1 MSDKLYPLPLNKL
14 LTWILQEEQHGKI
27 FGYYKELFFT
37 PKADDPFRMERYGQ
51 TLETPIGVAAGPHTQ
66 LAQNIVL
73 AWLFGARYLELKTVQ
88 TLDEIEVTK
97 PCIDMTDEGY
107 NCEWSQELKLRQ
119 SFDEYLNA
127 WIIIHI
133 LKDKFN
139 WGKPETPG
147 FIFNMSVGY
156 DLNGILN
163 TNVQDYFAQ
172 MNNCDS
178 ELNQKLDEISD
189 IYPNVKNIA
198 ISSQITD
205 NITLSTMHGCPSD
218 EIEKIGKYLI
228 EERKLHTAIKLN
240 PTLLGPD
247 KLRQILNKDL
257 NFDDIIVPDE
267 AFEHDLKYDDALAII
282 KNLQKSAERNNVE
295 FGLKLT
301 NTLEVLNARQV
312 LPKQEVTNYLSGR
325 ALHPISVNL
334 ATKLQSDFDGQL
346 DISFSAGADTFNITN
361 ILACNI
367 KPVTTCTDVLKPGGY
382 GRLRQYLDNIRT
394 EFSSVGAQNI
404 DEYIINLGGKT
415 NVGQSGLLNLNKYSK
430 EVIQNPAYQNKFT
443 GFESIKTNRQL
454 TQFDCIKAPCIG
466 NCATEQHIPEY
477 IYHTAQGDF
486 DKAFE
491 VIMQT
496 NPLPGIT
503 GAVCDQLCALKCTR
517 SNYDNPLLIRDIKR
531 YATEYGA
538 AYYKPPV
545 YAEATTGRQEKDL
558 RIAVIG
564 GGPAGLSCA
573 YFLALA
579 GCKVKIFEAKGYSGG
594 MVSEAIPRFRL
605 SEEALQND
613 VERILN
619 LGVQIHYN
627 SKIDTPKF
635 NQLRDEFDY
644 IYIAAGAQKN
654 KKLHIDGE
662 NLENVIE
669 PVEFLAKVKQN
680 QTVNLGNNVAII
692 GGGNTAMDAARTA
705 MRLVSKNGEVTI
717 LYRRTRKEMPAED
730 TEIQAALDEGVNLI
744 ELVSPVSISGNGKVE
759 SITCQKMKLGK
770 PDASGRARPI
780 PIPNSEFTITL
791 DSIIPA
797 IGQNIELDFLGE
809 QKLDV
814 NKNTGATSITNVFAG
829 GDAIRGAATVVE
841 AVGDGKTAAQ
851 NILKNAKIDGGISAK
866 PKKAI
871 SEIELQQKAIQR
883 KFGISVPKY
892 QSENQLN
899 FDMIHRTMTK
909 AEVMKEAHRCLY
921 CDEVCSVCVYVCP
934 NLANYQYKA
943 APMKASVQKVAQ
955 ADGEITISD
964 LAPIVFE
971 QNTQIITI
979 GDFCNEC
986 GNCDTFCPTAGAP
999 YKTKPHIF
1007 LTENS
1012 FSQESEGYFI
1022 ENNHIQY
1029 KNDDFIEIMKIEGDH
1044 LLYSNNYLSAIF
1056 DMSSLVIKILHSK
1069 IDYDY
1074 LWSSKNAI
1082 QMAYLLVNL
1091 KDETLFKT

>member
-1 MSDKLYPLPLNKL
+1 MSDKLYPLPLYKL
-14 LTWILQEEQHGKI
+14 LTWILREEQHGKI
-27 FGYYKELFFT
+27 FGYYKELFFI
-37 PKADDPFRMERYGQ
+37 PKTEDLFRMERYRQ
-51 TLETPIGVAAGPHTQ
+51 MLETPIGVAAGPHTQ
-66 LAQNIVL
+66 LAHNIVL

-133 LKDKFN
+133 LKDKFS

-163 TNVQDYFAQ
+163 ANVQDYFAL

-189 IYPNVKNIA
+189 IYPNVKNIT

-228 EERKLHTAIKLN
+228 EQRKLHTAIKLN
-240 PTLLGPD
+240 PTLLGPE

-257 NFDDIIVPDE
+257 SFDNIIVPDE
-267 AFEHDLKYDDALAII
+267 AFEHDLKYDDALALI

-312 LPKQEVTNYLSGR
+312 LPKQEVTNYMSGR

-334 ATKLQSDFDGQL
+334 AAQLQADFDGQL
-346 DISFSAGADTFNITN
+346 DISFSAGTDAFNIAK

-367 KPVTTCTDVLKPGGY
+367 KPVTTCTDILKPGGY
-382 GRLRQYLDNIRT
+382 GRLKQYLDNIRT

-415 NVGQSGLLNLNKYSK
+415 DVEQSGLLNLNKYLK
-430 EVIQNPAYQNKFT
+430 EVIQNPAYQNQFT
-443 GFESIKTNRQL
+443 GFESIKTTREL

-466 NCATEQHIPEY
+466 NCATDQHIPEY

-531 YATEYGA
+531 YATEFGS
-538 AYYKPPV
+538 KNFSMN
-545 YAEATTGRQEKDL
+545 K
-558 RIAVIG
+558 IAQNNINIAIIG

-579 GCKVKIFEAKGYSGG
+579 GCKVEIFEAKGYCGG

-605 SEEALQND
+605 SEEAFQND

-619 LGVQIHYN
+619 WGVQIHYN

-635 NQLRDEFDY
+635 NQLRKQFDY
-644 IYIAAGAQKN
+644 VYIAAGAQKN

-669 PVEFLAKVKQN
+669 PVKFLAEVKQN

-705 MRLVSKNGEVTI
+705 IRLVGKNGIVTI

-730 TEIQAALDEGVNLI
+730 AEIQAALDEGVKLI
-744 ELVSPVSISGNGKVE
+744 ELVSPVSISGNGKVQ

-770 PDASGRARPI
+770 PDASGRARPV

-797 IGQNIELDFLGE
+797 IGQDIELDFLGE

-814 NKNTGATSITNVFAG
+814 DKNTGATSITNVFAG

-841 AVGDGKTAAQ
+841 AVGDGKSAAQ
-851 NILKNAKIDGGISAK
+851 NILKNAKICGNILANSNK
-866 PKKAI
+866 VI
-871 SEIELQQKAIQR
+871 SEIEFQQKAIQR
-883 KFGISVPKY
+883 EFGISVPKY
-892 QSENQLN
+892 PSGNHLN

-909 AEVMKEAHRCLY
+909 AEVVKEANRCLY

-955 ADGEITISD
+955 ADGEITISN

-999 YKTKPHIF
+999 YKTKPHLYLVKDSF
-1007 LTENS
+1007 LKEP
-1012 FSQESEGYFI
+1012 EGYFI
-1022 ENNHIQY
+1022 ENDHIHY
-1029 KNDDFIEIMKIEGDH
+1029 KNDDFIEIMKIEGNH

-1069 IDYDY
+1069 INYDY

-1082 QMAYLLVNL
+1082 QMAYLLLNL
-1091 KDETLFKT
+1091 KDEFLFSKA

>member
-1 MSDKLYPLPLNKL
+1 MSDKLFPLPLNKL
-14 LTWILQEEQHGKI
+14 LAWILREEQHGKI
-27 FGYYKELFFT
+27 FGYYKELFFS

-51 TLETPIGVAAGPHTQ
+51 MLETPIGVAAGPHTQ
-66 LAQNIVL
+66 LAHNIVL

-88 TLDEIEVTK
+88 TLDEIEVAK

-139 WGKPETPG
+139 WSEPKTPG

-156 DLNGILN
+156 DLKGILN
-163 TNVQDYFAQ
+163 ANVQEYFEL

-178 ELNQKLDEISD
+178 ILNQKLDEIST

-198 ISSQITD
+198 IPSQLTD
-205 NITLSTMHGCPSD
+205 NITLSTMHGCPPD

-240 PTLLGPD
+240 PTLLGPN

-257 NFDDIIVPDE
+257 NFDDITVPDE
-267 AFEHDLKYDDALAII
+267 AFGHDLKYDDALALI
-282 KNLQKSAERNNVE
+282 KSLQKSAENNNVD

-301 NTLEVLNARQV
+301 NTLEVLNSKQI
-312 LPKQEVTNYLSGR
+312 LPKNETTNYMSGR

-334 ATKLQSDFDGQL
+334 AAQLQADFDGQL
-346 DISFSAGADTFNITN
+346 DISFSAGADAFNVVN

-382 GRLRQYLDNIRT
+382 GRLKQYLDNIYK
-394 EFSSVGAQNI
+394 EFSSVGANDI
-404 DEYIINLGGKT
+404 DEYILNLSSKT
-415 NVGQSGLLNLNKYSK
+415 DVEQSGLHNLQKYSQ
-430 EVIQNPAYQNKFT
+430 EVTHNPAYQNQFT
-443 GFESIKTNRQL
+443 GFESIKTNREL
-454 TQFDCIKAPCIG
+454 TQYDCIKAPCIG
-466 NCATEQHIPEY
+466 NCATDQHIPEY
-477 IYHTAQGDF
+477 IYHTALGDF
-486 DKAFE
+486 NKAFE

-496 NPLPGIT
+496 NPLPAIT

-531 YATEYGA
+531 FATEKA
-538 AYYKPPV
+538 NLPQRTQRK
-545 YAEATTGRQEKDL
+545 TKDNCK
-558 RIAVIG
+558 IAIIG
-564 GGPAGLSCA
+564 GGPAGLSAA

-579 GCKVKIFEAKGYSGG
+579 GCKVEIFEAKGYSGG
-594 MVSEAIPRFRL
+594 MVTEAIPRFRL
-605 SEEALQND
+605 SEEAVKND

-627 SKIDTPKF
+627 YKIDTPKF
-635 NQLRDEFDY
+635 DQLREQFNYVY
-644 IYIAAGAQKN
+644 IGVGAQKSKILN
-654 KKLHIDGE
+654 IDGE
-662 NLENVIE
+662 DLNNVLE
-669 PVEFLAKVKQN
+669 PVELLGKVKQK
-680 QTVNLGNNVAII
+680 QTVNLGNKVSII

-705 MRLVSKNGEVTI
+705 MRLVGDAGKVTI

-730 TEIQAALDEGVNLI
+730 AEIKAALDEGVKLI
-744 ELVSPVSISGNGKVE
+744 ELVSPMAINGKGKVE

-770 PDASGRARPI
+770 LDASGRARPA
-780 PIPNSEFTITL
+780 PIPNSEFDIDV

-797 IGQNIELDFLGE
+797 IGQDVVLDFLGE
-809 QKLDV
+809 QKLEV
-814 NKNTGATSITNVFAG
+814 NYKTGATNIANVFAG

-841 AVGDGKTAAQ
+841 AVGDGQIAAKH
-851 NILKNAKIDGGISAK
+851 ILQDAKLNGFSFSETTKHISDV
-866 PKKAI
+866 
-871 SEIELQQKAIQR
+871 ELQQKAFHR
-883 KFGISVPKY
+883 EYGISAPKY
-892 QSENQLN
+892 NEEQELN
-899 FDMIHRTMTK
+899 FDLIHRTMSK
-909 AEVMKEAHRCLY
+909 EEVVKEANRCLY
-921 CDEVCSVCVYVCP
+921 CDEVCSVCIYVCP

-943 APMKASVQKVAQ
+943 APMKAIVQKIAQ
-955 ADGEITISD
+955 ADSKITISD
-964 LAPIVFE
+964 LASITFE

-999 YKTKPHIF
+999 YKTKPHIY
-1007 LTENS
+1007 LSKES
-1012 FSQESEGYFI
+1012 FAQESEGYFI
-1022 ENNHIQY
+1022 
-1029 KNDDFIEIMKIEGDH
+1029 DDDSIFSKSDNFNEIMKIENDH
-1044 LLYSNNYLSAIF
+1044 LLYSNNYLSAII
-1056 DMSSLVIKILHSK
+1056 DKSSLVIQTVHSK
-1069 IDYDY
+1069 VDYDY

-1082 QMAYLLVNL
+1082 QMAYLLLNL
-1091 KDETLFKT
+1091 REEALFGEM

>member
-27 FGYYKELFFT
+27 FGYYKELFFI
-37 PKADDPFRMERYGQ
+37 PKTEDPFRMERYGQ

-66 LAQNIVL
+66 LAHNIVL

-139 WGKPETPG
+139 WGKPGIPG

-172 MNNCDS
+172 MNNCGS

-257 NFDDIIVPDE
+257 KFDDIIVPDK
-267 AFEHDLKYDDALAII
+267 AFEHDLKYDDALGLI
-282 KNLQKSAERNNVE
+282 KNLQKSAEGNNVE

-301 NTLEVLNARQV
+301 NTLEVLNVRQV
-312 LPKQEVTNYLSGR
+312 LPKQEVTNYMSGR

-346 DISFSAGADTFNITN
+346 GISFSAGADAFNITN

-394 EFSSVGAQNI
+394 EFRSVGAKNI
-404 DEYIINLGGKT
+404 DEFIQNKGGKT
-415 NVGQSGLLNLNKYSK
+415 DIVQSGLHNLQKYAK
-430 EVIQNPAYQNKFT
+430 EVIQNPAYQYNFT
-443 GFESIKTNRQL
+443 GFESIKTNREL
-454 TQFDCIKAPCIG
+454 TQFDCIEAPCIG
-466 NCATEQHIPEY
+466 HCATDQHIPEY
-477 IYHTAQGDF
+477 IYHTAKGDF

-531 YATEYGA
+531 YATEFGS
-538 AYYKPPV
+538 KNFSIN
-545 YAEATTGRQEKDL
+545 K
-558 RIAVIG
+558 IAQNNINIAIIG

-579 GCKVKIFEAKGYSGG
+579 GCKVEIFETKGYSGG

-605 SEEALQND
+605 SEEAFQND

-627 SKIDTPKF
+627 SKINTPEF

-644 IYIAAGAQKN
+644 VYIAAGAQKN

-662 NLENVIE
+662 DLENVIE
-669 PVEFLAKVKQN
+669 PVEFLANVKKK
-680 QTVNLGNNVAII
+680 QTVKLGINVAII

-705 MRLVSKNGEVTI
+705 IRLVGKNGIVTI

-730 TEIQAALDEGVNLI
+730 AEIQAALNEGVKLI

-759 SITCQKMKLGK
+759 NITCEKMTLGE
-770 PDASGRARPI
+770 PDASGRARPLS
-780 PIPNSEFTITL
+780 IPNSEFTIAI

-797 IGQNIELDFLGE
+797 IGQNIELDFLGD
-809 QKLDV
+809 QQLDV
-814 NKNTGATSITNVFAG
+814 DKNTGATSITNVFAG

-851 NILKNAKIDGGISAK
+851 NILNNAKMDGNILANLNK
-866 PKKAI
+866 VI
-871 SEIELQQKAIQR
+871 SEIELQRKAIQR
-883 KFGISVPKY
+883 EFGISVPKY
-892 QSENQLN
+892 PSENQLN

-909 AEVMKEAHRCLY
+909 DEVIKEANRCLY

-943 APMKASVQKVAQ
+943 APLKASVQKVAQ
-955 ADGEITISD
+955 TDGEITISN
-964 LAPIVFE
+964 LAPIIFE
-971 QNTQIITI
+971 QNTQIVTI

-1007 LTENS
+1007 LTKES
-1012 FSQESEGYFI
+1012 FLQEPESYFI
-1022 ENNHIQY
+1022 GNDHIQY
-1029 KNDDFIEIMKIEGDH
+1029 KNDDFIEIMKIEENH
-1044 LLYSNNYLSAIF
+1044 LLYSNNYLSAII
-1056 DMSSLVIKILHSK
+1056 DISSLIIKILHSK
-1069 IDYDY
+1069 VDYDY

-1082 QMAYLLVNL
+1082 QMAYLLLNL
-1091 KDETLFKT
+1091 KDEPLFGIGG

>member
-1 MSDKLYPLPLNKL
+1 MSDKLYPLSLKKL
-14 LTWILQEEQHGKI
+14 LGWILREEQHGKI

-37 PKADDPFRMERYGQ
+37 PQIDDPFRIERYGQ
-51 TLETPIGVAAGPHTQ
+51 MLETPIGVAAGPHTQ

-88 TLDEIEVTK
+88 TLDEIEVAK

-139 WGKPETPG
+139 WGEPETPG

-156 DLNGILN
+156 DLKGILN
-163 TNVQDYFAQ
+163 ANVQDYFAL

-178 ELNQKLDEISD
+178 ELSKKLDDIST
-189 IYPNVKNIA
+189 IYPKIKNIN
-198 ISSQITD
+198 IPSHITN

-228 EERKLHTAIKLN
+228 EERKLHTAVKLN
-240 PTLLGPD
+240 PTLLGPE
-247 KLRQILNKDL
+247 KLRQILKENL
-257 NFDDIIVPDE
+257 NFDNIIVPDE
-267 AFEHDLKYDDALAII
+267 AFEHDLKYDDAIALI
-282 KNLQKSAERNNVE
+282 KNLQTLAIQNKVE

-301 NTLEVLNARQV
+301 NTLEVLNTRKI
-312 LPKQEVTNYLSGR
+312 LPKQEATTYLSGR
-325 ALHPISVNL
+325 ALHPISINL
-334 ATKLQSDFDGQL
+334 AAQLQTDFDGQL
-346 DISFSAGADTFNITN
+346 DISFSAGADAFNVAN
-361 ILACNI
+361 ILGCNI

-382 GRLRQYLDNIRT
+382 GRLTQYLENIRT
-394 EFSSVGAQNI
+394 EFRSIGAKNI
-404 DEYIINLGGKT
+404 DEYIINRGGKT
-415 NVGQSGLLNLNKYSK
+415 DIVQSGLHNLQKYAK
-430 EVIQNPAYQNKFT
+430 EVIQNPAYQNNYT
-443 GFESIKTNRQL
+443 GFESIKTKREL

-466 NCATEQHIPEY
+466 NCATDQHIPDY
-477 IYHTAQGDF
+477 IYYTAKGDF

-491 VIMQT
+491 VIMET

-531 YATEYGA
+531 FA
-538 AYYKPPV
+538 AEFGSQNFSIDNISRNNIK
-545 YAEATTGRQEKDL
+545 
-558 RIAVIG
+558 IAIIG
-564 GGPAGLSCA
+564 GGPVGLSCA

-579 GCKVKIFEAKGYSGG
+579 GCKLEIFEAKGYSGG

-605 SEEALQND
+605 SEETVQSD
-613 VERILN
+613 VKRILN

-627 SKIDTPKF
+627 SKIDIPKF
-635 NQLRDEFDY
+635 NQLREQFDY
-644 IYIAAGAQKN
+644 VYIGVGAQKS
-654 KKLHIDGE
+654 KSLHIDGE
-662 NLENVIE
+662 DLNNVLE
-669 PVEFLAKVKQN
+669 PVELLGEVKQK
-680 QTVNLGNNVAII
+680 QLVNLSNNVVII

-705 MRLVSKNGEVTI
+705 MRLVGNAGNVTI

-730 TEIQAALDEGVNLI
+730 AEIQAALDEGVKLI
-744 ELVSPVSISGNGKVE
+744 ELIAPVAINGKGKVE

-770 PDASGRARPI
+770 PDASGRAQPI
-780 PIPNSEFTITL
+780 PIPNSEFDIEV
-791 DSIIPA
+791 DSVIPA
-797 IGQNIELDFLGE
+797 IGQDVVLDFLGDK
-809 QKLDV
+809 KLDI
-814 NKNTGATSITNVFAG
+814 NYETGETNIANVYAG

-851 NILKNAKIDGGISAK
+851 NILKKAKINGKISTTS
-866 PKKAI
+866 KKVI
-871 SEIELQQKAIQR
+871 SEIELQRKAINR
-883 KFGISVPKY
+883 EFGISVPKY
-892 QSENQLN
+892 KSENQLN
-899 FDMIHRTMTK
+899 FDLIHRTLTK
-909 AEVMKEAHRCLY
+909 EEVIKESNRCLY

-934 NLANYQYKA
+934 NLANYQYQG

-955 ADGEITISD
+955 TDGEITISN
-964 LAPIVFE
+964 LAPIVFD

-986 GNCDTFCPTAGAP
+986 GNCDTFCPTSGAP

-1007 LTENS
+1007 LTNES
-1012 FSQESEGYFI
+1012 FLQEPEGYYI

-1029 KNDDFIEIMKIEGDH
+1029 KNGDFIEIMTREEDH
-1044 LLYSNNYLSAIF
+1044 LLYSNNYLSAII
-1056 DMSSLVIKILHSK
+1056 DISTMVIKTIHSK
-1069 IDYDY
+1069 VNFDY

-1082 QMAYLLVNL
+1082 QMGYLLLNL
-1091 KDETLFKT
+1091 KDEPIFSTNRGING